1 MGRGLERVSNADKA
15 LLMHADLDT
24 GWKDRPPWHAT
35 VTDSGVILYPP
46 ALSCVS
52 KSPYKLPFIPFL
64 EFPQL
69 KLWTDHKLIMLF
81 ATNMQNRIQP
91 YPYIFLV
98 LQEFFAYAYITPW
111 FLIFIIIIAVF
122 NVFPCFDFSVT
133 GCGQPPTILNAR
145 RSGNNFALNAV
156 ITYTCDPC
164 YQGGGTI
171 RCQPNGQW
179 TRQLFCTCEWNPRIL
194 PV

>member
-1 MGRGLERVSNADKA
+1 MARGLERVSNADKA

-98 LQEFFAYAYITPW
+98 LQEFCLRVYNALVSYLHNY
-111 FLIFIIIIAVF
+111 
-122 NVFPCFDFSVT
+122 NSCFQCFSLLRFFSDKLWST
-133 GCGQPPTILNAR
+133 SHDTQ
-145 RSGNNFALNAV
+145 RSPIGK
-156 ITYTCDPC
+156 
-164 YQGGGTI
+164 
-171 RCQPNGQW
+171 
-179 TRQLFCTCEWNPRIL
+179 
-194 PV
+194 